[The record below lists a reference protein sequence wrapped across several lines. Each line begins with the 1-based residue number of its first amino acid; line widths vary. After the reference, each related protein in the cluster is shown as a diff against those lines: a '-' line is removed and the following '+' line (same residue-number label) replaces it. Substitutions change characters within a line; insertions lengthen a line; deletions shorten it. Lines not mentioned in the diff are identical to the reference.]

1 MFTLRDTLLQRG
13 YKYESYLGERAQD
26 ICFQTV
32 NDLCYALG
40 YILSHIQRIDAEIP
54 QEQVSEIIR
63 VIPNYPITTNYT
75 SGGNDMKWGKQ
86 YRIYFNSIIN
96 MPIELERRL
105 QNDDKMR
112 ITGSRFIE
120 ACFFIGFVPG
130 TNQNKDLIF
139 KRMEKIF
146 NDKEIKYFNN
156 GYKG

>member
-1 MFTLRDTLLQRG
+1 MLLCGMNFINLIRIRSIFGIEDQ
-13 YKYESYLGERAQD
+13 L
-26 ICFQTV
+26 
-32 NDLCYALG
+32 
-40 YILSHIQRIDAEIP
+40 ILSYNP
-54 QEQVSEIIR
+54 
-63 VIPNYPITTNYT
+63 
-75 SGGNDMKWGKQ
+75 
-86 YRIYFNSIIN
+86 
-96 MPIELERRL
+96 
-105 QNDDKMR
+105 KMR